1 MSWSDIRI
9 PELKVDELRNE
20 LEKQG
25 MNSNK
30 MKNQDLC
37 DTIQKYVEDKVPNV
51 TNDEMYRKALSGFL
65 NTAKR

>member
-51 TNDEMYRKALSGFL
+51 TNDEMDRKALSGFL